1 MAETIFFDTSDT
13 EASRNMAS
21 ARDKQ
26 ALTSGLHRMLE
37 VLWNADEGEN
47 GQNRGVLPVN

>member
-21 ARDKQ
+21 ERDKQ
-26 ALTSGLHRMLE
+26 ALTSGLHRSAGGVME
-37 VLWNADEGEN
+37 RRRGGEWEE
-47 GQNRGVLPVN
+47 